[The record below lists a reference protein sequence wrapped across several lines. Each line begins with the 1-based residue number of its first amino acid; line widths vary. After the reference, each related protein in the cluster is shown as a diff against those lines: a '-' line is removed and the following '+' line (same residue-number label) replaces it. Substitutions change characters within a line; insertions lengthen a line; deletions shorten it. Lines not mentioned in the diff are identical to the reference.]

1 MIARKQNPGP
11 AGCHLQFL
19 GLSLLAATLAGCT
32 HLGPRTIAVDRFDYS
47 ASIAQSWKQQTLLN
61 IVKLRYMD
69 LPVFVDVASIV
80 AGYSMQ
86 TGVNVSGTSSSD
98 RAIQGDFVNAG
109 AQAIYTDRP
118 TITYVPTTGEKFLR
132 GLITPIDPKNIFFM
146 LQSGYAA
153 DFILGLSVESING
166 VQNRSTAGGIAR
178 EADPS
183 FIRALQLLR
192 ELQAAG
198 GFAMRVEE
206 NKNKIAT
213 GVLFFRR
220 EDIPPEILEK
230 AAEVRR
236 LLKMPA
242 EGQRFTLIY
251 SPGRGPADELAV
263 NSRSMLQIMGA
274 FASYVDIPDA
284 HMKDHS
290 ATPAPDSASAEASG
304 QKIHIYSG
312 KDKPA
317 GAFAAV
323 RYRDYW
329 FWISDGDWRT
339 KRALT
344 AVMFFF
350 TMTDTGAQEKLPLIT
365 IPAQ

>member
-1 MIARKQNPGP
+1 
-11 AGCHLQFL
+11 
-19 GLSLLAATLAGCT
+19 
-32 HLGPRTIAVDRFDYS
+32 
-47 ASIAQSWKQQTLLN
+47 
-61 IVKLRYMD
+61 
-69 LPVFVDVASIV
+69 
-80 AGYSMQ
+80 
-86 TGVNVSGTSSSD
+86 
-98 RAIQGDFVNAG
+98 
-109 AQAIYTDRP
+109 
-118 TITYVPTTGEKFLR
+118 
-132 GLITPIDPKNIFFM
+132 
-146 LQSGYAA
+146 
-153 DFILGLSVESING
+153 
-166 VQNRSTAGGIAR
+166 
-178 EADPS
+178 
-183 FIRALQLLR
+183 
-192 ELQAAG
+192 
-198 GFAMRVEE
+198 
-206 NKNKIAT
+206 
-213 GVLFFRR
+213 
-220 EDIPPEILEK
+220 LEK

-251 SPGRGPADELAV
+251 SPGRGRPTSWRQQPLDVANHGCL
-263 NSRSMLQIMGA
+263 R
-274 FASYVDIPDA
+274 SYVDIPDA